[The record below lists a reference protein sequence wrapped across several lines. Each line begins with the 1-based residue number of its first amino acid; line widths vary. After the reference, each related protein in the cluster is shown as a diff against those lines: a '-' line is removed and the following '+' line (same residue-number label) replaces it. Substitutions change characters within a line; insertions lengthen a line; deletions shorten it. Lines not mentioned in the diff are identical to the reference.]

1 MAVNKGFARRDRIN
15 EQIRRELAELLRG
28 ELRDPRVGM
37 VSLTE
42 VQLSPDYAHAKV
54 FFSTLTGSENLPA
67 VQAALDHA
75 AGFLRGELGK
85 RIRIHTT
92 PQLHFVFDDS
102 LERGAQLTRLIGQ
115 AVAISDAD
123 QQANAVATAADDS
136 DTSVKPL

>member
-1 MAVNKGFARRDRIN
+1 MVVNKGFARRDRIN
-15 EQIRRELAELLRG
+15 EQVRRELAELLRG

-54 FFSTLTGSENLPA
+54 FFSTLAGSENLPA
-67 VQAALDHA
+67 VQVALDHA

-85 RIRIHTT
+85 RIRIHST

-115 AVAISDAD
+115 AVALSDAD
-123 QQANAVATAADDS
+123 PQAHAAVEDERTPPTDS
-136 DTSVKPL
+136 P

>member
-1 MAVNKGFARRDRIN
+1 MAVSKGFARRDRIN
-15 EQIRRELAELLRG
+15 EQVRRELAELLRA

-54 FFSTLTGSENLPA
+54 FFSTLAGSDNLPA

-75 AGFLRGELGK
+75 AGYLRGELGR

-102 LERGAQLTRLIGQ
+102 LERGAQLTRLIGE
-115 AVAISDAD
+115 AVALSDAD
-123 QQANAVATAADDS
+123 EPASAAAAADED
-136 DTSVKPL
+136 DVPPAKVP